1 MGTHPIFE
9 SDFDCLTDSA
19 MSDNEF
25 EVVDDFEVGEEKPV
39 IVAQMDYSKA
49 NGVICE
55 LEKETS
61 KTAHFDTLDA
71 GIDKF
76 ADDMIRMINKHRQQ
90 LK

>member
-39 IVAQMDYSKA
+39 IVR
-49 NGVICE
+49 V
-55 LEKETS
+55 
-61 KTAHFDTLDA
+61 
-71 GIDKF
+71 
-76 ADDMIRMINKHRQQ
+76 
-90 LK
+90 